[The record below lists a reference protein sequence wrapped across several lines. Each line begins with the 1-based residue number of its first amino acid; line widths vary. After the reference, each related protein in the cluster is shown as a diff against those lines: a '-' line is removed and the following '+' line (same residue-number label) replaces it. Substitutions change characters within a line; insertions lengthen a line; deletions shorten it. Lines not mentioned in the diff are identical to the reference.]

1 MARRIWTAGHSN
13 LPADALVTLLQ
24 SCGVE
29 AVADVRRFPAS
40 RRHPQFNRADME
52 GYLARTG
59 LRYLHLRGLGGMRE
73 PRTGS
78 ANTGWRESAFR
89 GYADHMETPDFAEA
103 FASLT
108 RFAERQPTCVLCA
121 ERDWHDCHRGL
132 LADRLKV
139 DGWEVLH
146 IRAPGETEAH
156 PYTAPARIVAG
167 RLSYAADEG
176 PQSRLDF
183 D

>member
-1 MARRIWTAGHSN
+1 MARRIWTAGHST
-13 LPADALVTLLQ
+13 LPAEALVALLQ

-40 RRHPQFNRADME
+40 RRHPQFNRANME
-52 GYLARTG
+52 GYLAQAG
-59 LRYLHLRGLGGMRE
+59 LRYLHLPGLGGMRE
-73 PRTGS
+73 PREGS
-78 ANTGWRESAFR
+78 ANTGWRETAFR
-89 GYADHMETPDFAEA
+89 GYADYMETPDFAEA
-103 FASLT
+103 FARLT
-108 RFAERQPTCVLCA
+108 GYADQQPTCILCA

-146 IRAPGETEAH
+146 VRGPADAEAH

-167 RLSYAADEG
+167 WLSYAADEG
-176 PQSRLDF
+176 LQSSLDF